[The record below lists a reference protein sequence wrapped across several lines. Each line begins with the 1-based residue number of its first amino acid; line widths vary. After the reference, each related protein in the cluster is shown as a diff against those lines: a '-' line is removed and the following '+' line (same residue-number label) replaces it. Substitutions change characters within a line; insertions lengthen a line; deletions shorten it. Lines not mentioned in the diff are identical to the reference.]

1 MSANKHWTIRAV
13 SNKGAV
19 PAFERQGEALFVNGA
34 QAAEIS
40 PVEYLLIATAGCLAL
55 SCRAVLGNGHGSD
68 SSVEVTA
75 LGIKAAEPPSRL
87 ERIDLAVR
95 LGSEID
101 AVEAASIV
109 QKAKKLCT
117 VTNTLLGS
125 VAIEVHS
132 STGSRPEEG
141 HEGQPAGQADQPAGQ
156 EDQLAAR

>member
-1 MSANKHWTIRAV
+1 MLDR
-13 SNKGAV
+13 
-19 PAFERQGEALFVNGA
+19 RGEALFSGGA

-55 SCRAVLGNGHGSD
+55 SCRAVLGDGHGSG

-75 LGIKAAEPPSRL
+75 LGSKAAEPPSRL

-95 LGSEID
+95 FGSEIE

-117 VTNTLLGS
+117 VTNTLLGA
-125 VAIEVHS
+125 VVIQI
-132 STGSRPEEG
+132 
-141 HEGQPAGQADQPAGQ
+141 QPSKVGAMADG
-156 EDQLAAR
+156 

>member
-1 MSANKHWTIRAV
+1 MSLNKDWTIRAV
-13 SNKGAV
+13 SNAGAALV
-19 PAFERQGEALFVNGA
+19 FERQGEALFVNGA

-55 SCRAVLGNGHGSD
+55 SCRAVLGNGQESG

-75 LGIKAAEPPSRL
+75 LGSKAAEPPSRL
-87 ERIDLAVR
+87 ERIDLEVR
-95 LGSEID
+95 LDSEIG

-125 VAIEVHS
+125 VAIQIHS
-132 STGSRPEEG
+132 STGSRPEE
-141 HEGQPAGQADQPAGQ
+141 EQ

>member
-1 MSANKHWTIRAV
+1 MSVNKHWTIRAV
-13 SNKGAV
+13 SNAGAA

-34 QAAEIS
+34 PAAEIS

-55 SCRAVLGNGHGSD
+55 SCRAVMGNGHGSG

-75 LGIKAAEPPSRL
+75 FGSKAPEPPSRL

-125 VAIEVHS
+125 VAIQIHS
-132 STGSRPEEG
+132 SNGTGSS
-141 HEGQPAGQADQPAGQ
+141 DGQ
-156 EDQLAAR
+156 EDQPAER

>member
-1 MSANKHWTIRAV
+1 MAGNKHWTIRAV
-13 SNKGAV
+13 SNEGAAL
-19 PAFERQGEALFVNGA
+19 AFERQGEALFVNGA

-55 SCRAVLGNGHGSD
+55 SCRAVLGDGHGSG

-75 LGIKAAEPPSRL
+75 LASKAAEPPSRL
-87 ERIDLAVR
+87 GRIDLTVR

-101 AVEAASIV
+101 AIEAASIV

-125 VAIEVHS
+125 VAIQVHS
-132 STGSRPEEG
+132 SNGAESGPEAR
-141 HEGQPAGQADQPAGQ
+141 QD
-156 EDQLAAR
+156 DQLAER

>member
-1 MSANKHWTIRAV
+1 MSGNKHWTIRAV
-13 SNKGAV
+13 SNAGAAL
-19 PAFERQGEALFVNGA
+19 AFERQGEALFVNGA

-55 SCRAVLGNGHGSD
+55 SCRAVLRDGHRSG

-75 LGIKAAEPPSRL
+75 LGSKAAEPPSRL
-87 ERIDLAVR
+87 GRIDLAVR

-125 VAIEVHS
+125 VAIQIHS
-132 STGSRPEEG
+132 SNGVESRPEE
-141 HEGQPAGQADQPAGQ
+141 GQ
-156 EDQLAAR
+156 EDQLAER

>member
-1 MSANKHWTIRAV
+1 MALNKHWTIRAV
-13 SNKGAV
+13 SNEGAAL
-19 PAFERQGEALFVNGA
+19 AFERQGESLFVNGA

-55 SCRAVLGNGHGSD
+55 SCRAVLGDGHRSGT
-68 SSVEVTA
+68 SVEVTA
-75 LGIKAAEPPSRL
+75 LGSKAAEPPSRL

-95 LGSEID
+95 FGSEID

-125 VAIEVHS
+125 VAVQIHS
-132 STGSRPEEG
+132 SDGDGSRLEG
-141 HEGQPAGQADQPAGQ
+141 GQADQPA
-156 EDQLAAR
+156 ER

>member
-1 MSANKHWTIRAV
+1 MSGNKHWTIRAV
-13 SNKGAV
+13 SNAGAALV
-19 PAFERQGEALFVNGA
+19 FERQGEALFVNGA

-40 PVEYLLIATAGCLAL
+40 PVEYLLIAAAGCLAL
-55 SCRAVLGNGHGSD
+55 SCRAVLGDGDESG

-75 LGIKAAEPPSRL
+75 LGSKAAEPPSRL

-101 AVEAASIV
+101 AAEAASIV

-125 VAIEVHS
+125 VAIQIHS

-141 HEGQPAGQADQPAGQ
+141 Q

>member
-13 SNKGAV
+13 SNKSAA
-19 PAFERQGEALFVNGA
+19 PSFERQGEALFVDGA

-40 PVEYLLIATAGCLAL
+40 PVEFLLIAAAGCLAL
-55 SCRAVLGNGHGSD
+55 SCRVVLGDGHGSG

-75 LGIKAAEPPSRL
+75 LGSKAADPPSRL

-95 LGSEID
+95 LGNEID

-125 VAIEVHS
+125 VAIQIHS
-132 STGSRPEEG
+132 SNGSGSEQPE
-141 HEGQPAGQADQPAGQ
+141 DQPA
-156 EDQLAAR
+156 ER